1 MILIQFVFLAEEI
14 LFISQNGKLGPA
26 KHPHLDFSINIK
38 AIYFVYMLYVI
49 IYKKNM
55 YLVTASMFFFYI
67 LALFLV
73 HLLSWMR
80 STV

>member
-26 KHPHLDFSINIK
+26 KHPHLDFSISIK

-49 IYKKNM
+49 IYKK
-55 YLVTASMFFFYI
+55 I
-67 LALFLV
+67 CI
-73 HLLSWMR
+73 
-80 STV
+80 